1 MAGRKPMPKISI
13 SAPNKTSV
21 PGVRGAMVM
30 LKTKTMAIMDS
41 NTFYVK
47 GFSLFKYNTPS
58 VCLSLFATIISIA

>member
-1 MAGRKPMPKISI
+1 MPKISI
-13 SAPNKTSV
+13 RVPNKNKTSV

-58 VCLSLFATIISIA
+58 VCLSLFAR